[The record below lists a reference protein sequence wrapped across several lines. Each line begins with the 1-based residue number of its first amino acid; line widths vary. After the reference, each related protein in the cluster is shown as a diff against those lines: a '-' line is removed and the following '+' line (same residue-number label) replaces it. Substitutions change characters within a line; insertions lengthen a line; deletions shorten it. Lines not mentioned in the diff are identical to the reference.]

1 MRNLSKSLFVTV
13 GLIAASATCVHAE
26 QLLDRV
32 AINSAADLNAVAL
45 LELPDR
51 KLLNVYSQPTSS
63 SVSLILE
70 TITVLINGTTTATTE
85 VYNLPGIVAAAVD
98 SKGRGI
104 VVGTTSA
111 GSNGTDFR
119 IARILPDGS
128 FDSSFGNS
136 GRVAVDLSTQNDYA
150 AAVALDK
157 DDNIV
162 VVGTATLSATDTDF
176 AVVRL
181 SASNGSVL
189 SAVLIPFDL
198 APSQRLDQA
207 SAVNVTNDGRIL
219 VGGVAYDGAINKFR
233 IALARLTP
241 TGSID
246 STFCN
251 PSCNFQG
258 AYTGINSGRRIYFFG
273 ASDAHSDQL
282 YGMGSIGN
290 GDFYVVG
297 TSSPADGSG
306 PKASIAKISS
316 AGNYLTERIG
326 TVGGGALGE
335 PKVYRAVKSADGLG
349 TRLLLS
355 GDAGNGLLYVQAF
368 TSSLAP
374 VSGYGN
380 CLESDSG
387 LCFSSSAVGDVGPD
401 TAGPINLDRT
411 GRPLFTGSFIQSSG
425 DVRGV
430 LRAII
435 TNDSG
440 PRPDLIFRNGFQ

>member
-189 SAVLIPFDL
+189 SAV
-198 APSQRLDQA
+198 
-207 SAVNVTNDGRIL
+207 
-219 VGGVAYDGAINKFR
+219 
-233 IALARLTP
+233 
-241 TGSID
+241 
-246 STFCN
+246 
-251 PSCNFQG
+251 
-258 AYTGINSGRRIYFFG
+258 
-273 ASDAHSDQL
+273 
-282 YGMGSIGN
+282 
-290 GDFYVVG
+290 
-297 TSSPADGSG
+297 
-306 PKASIAKISS
+306 
-316 AGNYLTERIG
+316 
-326 TVGGGALGE
+326 
-335 PKVYRAVKSADGLG
+335 
-349 TRLLLS
+349 
-355 GDAGNGLLYVQAF
+355 
-368 TSSLAP
+368 
-374 VSGYGN
+374 
-380 CLESDSG
+380 
-387 LCFSSSAVGDVGPD
+387 
-401 TAGPINLDRT
+401 
-411 GRPLFTGSFIQSSG
+411 
-425 DVRGV
+425 
-430 LRAII
+430 
-435 TNDSG
+435 
-440 PRPDLIFRNGFQ
+440 